1 MVTTDRLQAFDTMLT
16 EGRIIRGSWTGVDS
30 QGRNTACLLAS
41 LSPEVAHDKTAYVC
55 PAEVMPSWLA
65 HLTPWIDD
73 AGTDAKW
80 GGFVVRFGVC
90 AHRWDTLDELAWSK
104 LRWMVCGI
112 IVREAV
118 THVSATTYPKV
129 VKACE
134 RVIALCDAGAR
145 NGVVDECE
153 RREARG
159 AAAAAYDAAAAAADA
174 ERESADRMIDKILTA
189 IEVACEVG
197 S

>member
-1 MVTTDRLQAFDTMLT
+1 MSDTTSHRLQTFDTMLA
-16 EGRIIRGSWTGVDS
+16 EGRIIRGSWTGKDS
-30 QGRNTACLLAS
+30 QGRDTACLLAS
-41 LSPEVAHDKTAYVC
+41 LSPEVAHAKTAGAC

-90 AHRWDTLDELAWSK
+90 AHRWGALDELAWSK

-145 NGVVDECE
+145 NGVVDERE

-159 AAAAAYDAAAAAADA
+159 ADAAAAAADA